1 MAEGSLQAD
10 PAALRQAATDLRGH
24 HFRLHEAL
32 SAIRAEQDSL
42 TQVWTGT
49 AADQASAVWEEIPP
63 RLGTHFDKINE
74 FATSLTATAA
84 ALTDQD
90 SHNAGA
96 VTAVTSS
103 LDLP

>member
-1 MAEGSLQAD
+1 M
-10 PAALRQAATDLRGH
+10 
-24 HFRLHEAL
+24 
-32 SAIRAEQDSL
+32 
-42 TQVWTGT
+42 
-49 AADQASAVWEEIPP
+49 WEEIRP